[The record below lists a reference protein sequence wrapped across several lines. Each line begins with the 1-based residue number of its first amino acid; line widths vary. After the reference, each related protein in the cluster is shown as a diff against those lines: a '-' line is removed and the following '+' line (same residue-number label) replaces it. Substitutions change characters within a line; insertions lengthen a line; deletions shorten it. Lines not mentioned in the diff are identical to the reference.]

1 MCCED
6 SEVFCMTPRQTK
18 WPCGIPKWHSFSLLW
33 LVVVDFDETYSI
45 GRHLFS
51 DYSCTFQNIARK
63 TIDPDVIWTRNLL
76 IWSQT
81 RYRCATESPCR
92 PLALNRIRPVHN
104 PSLLWIQSA
113 GALIICFASNR
124 LEGGG
129 EIKDMCL
136 LFPIHFWC
144 ITQLREADGLL
155 TLDFQP
161 SQVV

>member
-1 MCCED
+1 MGVLCMCFED
-6 SEVFCMTPRQTK
+6 SEVFCMTQRQTK

-33 LVVVDFDETYSI
+33 LVVVDFEETYSI
-45 GRHLFS
+45 GRQLFS
-51 DYSCTFQNIARK
+51 DYACTFQNIAWK
-63 TIDPDVIWTRNLL
+63 SIDPDVIWTRNLL

-124 LEGGG
+124 LGA

-136 LFPIHFWC
+136 LFPTHFWYC
-144 ITQLREADGLL
+144 ERPTV
-155 TLDFQP
+155 F
-161 SQVV
+161 